1 MRFWSREDGEEAMRL
16 VIVGGGTAG
25 WMAAA
30 LIAKRWAG
38 REVSITLIESPE
50 IGTIGVGEGA
60 TPYLRD
66 FFRTLGIEETAWM
79 PACNA
84 TYKAGISFP
93 GWSGKPGF
101 ESYFHPFFSQ
111 LDRQTALPFFDNCV
125 LARFGLAAD
134 CHPDDFFVSAELAR
148 RCKAPVPERKLPFD
162 PDYAYHFDAALLAR
176 YLRDHAKGLG
186 VRHMADRVLEVR
198 RAEDGAIAGL
208 ATAVHGGVEGDFFLD
223 CTGFASVLIGTALGE
238 PFHSYADCL
247 LNDRAVAIPTPS
259 EPGQPLPSHTESRAM
274 KAGWAWRI
282 PLTARTGNGYVYS
295 SAFLG
300 RDEAELELRDSLGTA
315 AADSPAL
322 HLSMRI
328 GRIGRHWSKN
338 CLAVGLSQ
346 GFVEPLEA
354 TALMLTQLTVSRFLD
369 RFEEERGRERFNDE
383 INAMFDGV
391 RNYIVAHYALNGRA
405 DSDYWRANREGL
417 ALPDTT
423 RRLISVWESEAD
435 FDRAFSEEARHH
447 VYLRPS
453 WYCLLAGMGRFP
465 PRRGLPRAGLAVPAA
480 GARAACEHLAGLFPD
495 QRNFFRNHMADYS
508 SSSVISR

>member
-1 MRFWSREDGEEAMRL
+1 
-16 VIVGGGTAG
+16 
-25 WMAAA
+25 
-30 LIAKRWAG
+30 
-38 REVSITLIESPE
+38 
-50 IGTIGVGEGA
+50 A

-66 FFRTLGIEETAWM
+66 FFRTLGIAESAWM

-84 TYKAGISFP
+84 TYKAGIFFP

-148 RCKAPVPERKLPFD
+148 QGKAPVPERQLPFA
-162 PDYAYHFDAALLAR
+162 PDYAYHFDATLLSR

-186 VRHMADRVLEVR
+186 VRHLADRVLEVKH
-198 RAEDGAIAGL
+198 AENGAIAGL
-208 ATAVHGGVEGDFFLD
+208 ITAVQGEIEGDFFLD
-223 CTGFASVLIGTALGE
+223 CTGFASVLIGKALGE
-238 PFHSYADCL
+238 PFHSYAGCL
-247 LNDRAVAIPTPS
+247 LNDRAVAIPTPA
-259 EPGQPLPSHTESRAM
+259 EPDRPLASHTESRAM

-300 RDEAELELRDSLGTA
+300 RDEAERELREQLGAA

-328 GRIGRHWSKN
+328 GRVGRHWSKN

-346 GFVEPLEA
+346 GFIEPLEA
-354 TALMLTQLTVSRFLD
+354 TALMLTQLTITRFLD
-369 RFEEERGRERFNDE
+369 QFDEGGSERFNDE

-391 RNYIVAHYALNGRA
+391 RNYVVGHFALNGRT

-417 ALPDTT
+417 TLPDTT
-423 RRLISVWESEAD
+423 LRLISVWDSEAD
-435 FDRAFSEEARHH
+435 FDRALKEEAPHH
-447 VYLRPS
+447 VYQRPS

-465 PRRGLPRAGLAVPAA
+465 PRRGLPKPGLAVPGAK
-480 GARAACEHLAGLFPD
+480 ARAACRQLAELFPD
-495 QRNFFRNHMADYS
+495 QRNFFQNHMADFPAS
-508 SSSVISR
+508 AVIGL